1 MKIDMVEIAQDN
13 REVLTKIADAIPD
26 IVSLDKTRDFLE
38 LVPNKQ
44 YHYIFMNPPFH
55 LDKRL
60 NKKYKKDY
68 YDYDFVQRAYA
79 MLEVNGVLV
88 AITGQSYKKNKTI
101 VDWYDKVNAKIQ
113 DDTVKWTG
121 DNLKTGAE
129 IQNLSLSYIYIRK
142 LDEDKD
148 ENNRL
153 LKIDDFNTDVRTPTP
168 WERRR

>member
-1 MKIDMVEIAQDN
+1 VDC
-13 REVLTKIADAIPD
+13 L
-26 IVSLDKTRDFLE
+26 
-38 LVPNKQ
+38 
-44 YHYIFMNPPFH
+44 
-55 LDKRL
+55 L

-101 VDWYDKVNAKIQ
+101 VDWYDKVNAKSQ

-153 LKIDDFNTDVRTPTP
+153 LKIDDFNTEVRTLAP